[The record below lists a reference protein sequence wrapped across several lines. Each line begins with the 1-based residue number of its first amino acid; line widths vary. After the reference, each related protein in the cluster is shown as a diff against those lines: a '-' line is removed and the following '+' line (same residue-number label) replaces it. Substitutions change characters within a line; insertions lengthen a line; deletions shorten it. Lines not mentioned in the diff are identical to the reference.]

1 MTTPSKPGAGN
12 ARETH
17 GNAQESTETHGDAV
31 LSEDVVRLTC
41 DAMEDC
47 GIGGMARALRAHDA
61 ALRERAR
68 QAEEA
73 RAAAQSVNI
82 LKDAEN
88 ARLRERVAALEA
100 QAEADAAAMKSAKA
114 VCVAAERSALDEGDK
129 RGAALI
135 RGVYASLESRLAAR
149 EG

>member
-1 MTTPSKPGAGN
+1 M
-12 ARETH
+12 
-17 GNAQESTETHGDAV
+17 
-31 LSEDVVRLTC
+31 
-41 DAMEDC
+41 
-47 GIGGMARALRAHDA
+47 
-61 ALRERAR
+61 
-68 QAEEA
+68 
-73 RAAAQSVNI
+73 NI

>member
-17 GNAQESTETHGDAV
+17 GNAQERTETHGDAV

-73 RAAAQSVNI
+73 RAAAQ
-82 LKDAEN
+82 
-88 ARLRERVAALEA
+88 
-100 QAEADAAAMKSAKA
+100 
-114 VCVAAERSALDEGDK
+114 
-129 RGAALI
+129 
-135 RGVYASLESRLAAR
+135 
-149 EG
+149 